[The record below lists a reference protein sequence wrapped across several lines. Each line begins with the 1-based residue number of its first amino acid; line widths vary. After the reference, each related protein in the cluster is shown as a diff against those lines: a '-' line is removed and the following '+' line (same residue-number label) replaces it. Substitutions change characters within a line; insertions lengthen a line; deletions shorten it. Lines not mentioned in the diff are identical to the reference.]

1 MKKVMTYIFTF
12 GLLGVLFIS
21 RLFYTLSL
29 TKTEVSFT
37 MKEENFFAETILA
50 ESDQNLDDGFLD
62 EQRIEPADQGDNF

>member
-1 MKKVMTYIFTF
+1 
-12 GLLGVLFIS
+12 
-21 RLFYTLSL
+21 
-29 TKTEVSFT
+29 